1 MRNFLLGLSIAG
13 AFIAGSLF
21 SGGSPQSA
29 DAQQGVQ
36 RWEYHCTE
44 GYNASTI
51 MERANAAG
59 ASGWEMVSAVGSTRV
74 AGLWC
79 FKRPRR

>member
-44 GYNASTI
+44 GYNAPTI

-59 ASGWEMVSAVGSTRV
+59 ADSIAHTILGELKAEDKG
-74 AGLWC
+74 AKG
-79 FKRPRR
+79 